1 MPTAESQTPLRRY
14 KWIFRNYHRIDP
26 EVNRVI
32 EEKGAHRTL
41 VPTLRQKSHR
51 GIESGPYREMTIRS
65 V

>member
-32 EEKGAHRTL
+32 EEKGAHQVL
-41 VPTLRQKSHR
+41 VSRLCEKSHR
-51 GIESGPYREMTIRS
+51 GMESEAYREMTRRS